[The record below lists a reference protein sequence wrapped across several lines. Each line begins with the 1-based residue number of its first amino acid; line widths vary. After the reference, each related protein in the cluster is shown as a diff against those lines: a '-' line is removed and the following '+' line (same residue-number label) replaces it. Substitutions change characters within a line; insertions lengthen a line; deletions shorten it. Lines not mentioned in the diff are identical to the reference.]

1 MTALYRQT
9 ALEITGDQLK
19 DGERLQLQVNGA
31 SMSPFLLPGDV
42 VVVLKSA
49 PERLARGDL
58 VVALREHDLVT
69 HRLVAVENALW
80 YLKGDNL
87 PGIDPPLPAGA
98 ILGRVVAV
106 QRKGRIISLET
117 TRWRLVNRILG
128 WSGRSQMILFA
139 FLERIKVKLFGQR
152 SPGWGSRLARFAA
165 LPFRILVRLLTF

>member
-1 MTALYRQT
+1 MTALYQQT
-9 ALEITGDQLK
+9 ALEVTGDQLK
-19 DGERLQLQVNGA
+19 DGERLQLQVNGT
-31 SMSPFLLPGDV
+31 SMSPFLLPGDGV
-42 VVVLKSA
+42 ILLKSA
-49 PERLARGDL
+49 PQALARGDL

-87 PGIDPPLPAGA
+87 PGIDPPLPAEA

-106 QRKGRIISLET
+106 HRKGRIIRLET
-117 TRWRLVNRILG
+117 PRWRLVNRILG
-128 WSGRSQMILFA
+128 WTGRSQMILFD
-139 FLERIKVKLFGQR
+139 FLERFKVKLFGGR